1 MFAISKSKPPSLVTS
16 YIGIATSRNQ
26 IRLYNVLHDTSIPEP
41 KRKHIPSSGTY
52 PKGFR
57 VSGTHVGVKA
67 SNTKFPDLALI
78 SSDEPCNA
86 AAVFTTNKFQ
96 AAPVQ
101 VSRTTLND
109 RKGKGVQSVVINSG
123 CANAVTGKGGLEDA
137 QSMGATVDKC
147 AGLSEPSTIV
157 MSTGVIGQRYEP
169 LNSSLMVSIV

>member
-1 MFAISKSKPPSLVTS
+1 MVVLAKVGPLGPATNSFI
-16 YIGIATSRNQ
+16 IAATRRGQ
-26 IRLYNVLHDTSIPEP
+26 IRLYNILQDTTIPEP

-67 SNTKFPDLALI
+67 ANTKYPDLALI
-78 SSDEPCNA
+78 SSDEPCTAA

-101 VSRTTLND
+101 VSKLTLEQ
-109 RKGKGVQSVVINSG
+109 RKGSGIQSVVINSG

-137 QSMGATVDKC
+137 RSMATKVDEC
-147 AGLSEPSTIV
+147 NGTSEPSTLV
-157 MSTGVIGQRYEP
+157 MSTGVIGQRYAYR
-169 LNSSLMVSIV
+169 LFSLV